1 VQDEKKYNENWFI
14 PDIFDK
20 LIKFTLQIFHHNP
33 LIMNKKIL
41 LCSNILWTITQFRLG
56 LIKAL
61 VKEGYEVV
69 CVADTDDF
77 SVLSETKIAD
87 TGARFV
93 RLVMNRKGT
102 NPFSDL
108 KYLFKLKKI
117 LKLEK
122 PAIVINYT
130 IKPVIY
136 GSISARLLHIPSLAV
151 TTGLGFVFNSNNL
164 LTRFTRLLYKFSLR
178 FPSKVFFLNTDDREI
193 FLQNRI
199 IPMEKSLLLP
209 SEGIDTDYYQPI
221 PTSPEE
227 RDFTFLLIARLL
239 WEKGVG
245 EYVEAARILR
255 SDDTIN
261 ARFLLIG
268 YIDSDNP
275 GGISKTQIQ
284 QWSDE
289 GIIEY
294 RGTAEDIR
302 NIISESDCI
311 VLPSYYREGVPRTLL
326 EAASMAKP
334 IITTNNVGCREVIDN
349 GINGFICN
357 SKDSTNLSD
366 VMREMIRLT
375 PEKREKM
382 GQSGRNKILSQ
393 FDEKIVINIYLKEIE
408 QALNIS
414 SKNL

>member
-1 VQDEKKYNENWFI
+1 
-14 PDIFDK
+14 
-20 LIKFTLQIFHHNP
+20 
-33 LIMNKKIL
+33 MNKKIL

-61 VKEGYEVV
+61 VDAGYEVV

-87 TGARFV
+87 AGARFI

-108 KYLFKLKKI
+108 RYLFKLKKI
-117 LKLEK
+117 IKLEK
-122 PAIVINYT
+122 PVIVINYT

-164 LTRFTRLLYKFSLR
+164 LTRITRLLYKFSLR

-193 FLQNRI
+193 FLHNRI
-199 IPMEKSLLLP
+199 IPNEKASLLP
-209 SEGIDTDYYQPI
+209 SEGIDTEYYQPI
-221 PTSPEE
+221 PTSPKD

-245 EYVEAARILR
+245 EYAEAARILR
-255 SDDTIN
+255 SDNTIN
-261 ARFLLIG
+261 ARFMLIG

-294 RGTAEDIR
+294 CGTAEDIR
-302 NIISESDCI
+302 NIISESDCV

-334 IITTNNVGCREVIDN
+334 IITTDNVGCREVIDD
-349 GINGFICN
+349 GINGFICKT
-357 SKDSTNLSD
+357 KDSTNLSE
-366 VMREMIRLT
+366 VMRRMIRLT

-382 GQSGRNKILSQ
+382 GQSGRNKILNQ
-393 FDEKIVINIYLKEIE
+393 FDERIVINIYLKEIE
-408 QALNIS
+408 QALNIRS
-414 SKNL
+414 NYL

>member
-1 VQDEKKYNENWFI
+1 
-14 PDIFDK
+14 
-20 LIKFTLQIFHHNP
+20 
-33 LIMNKKIL
+33 MNKKIL

-61 VKEGYEVV
+61 VDAGYEVV

-77 SVLSETKIAD
+77 SVLSETKISDA
-87 TGARFV
+87 GARFV

-102 NPFSDL
+102 NPISDL
-108 KYLFKLKKI
+108 MYLFKLKKI
-117 LKLEK
+117 IKIEK
-122 PAIVINYT
+122 PVIVINYT

-151 TTGLGFVFNSNNL
+151 TTGLGFVFNSNNF
-164 LTRFTRLLYKFSLR
+164 LTRITRLLYKFSLR
-178 FPSKVFFLNTDDREI
+178 FPSKVFFLNIDDREI
-193 FLQNRI
+193 FLKNKI
-199 IPMEKSLLLP
+199 IPNEKASLLP
-209 SEGIDTDYYQPI
+209 SEGIDTDFYQPI
-221 PTSPEE
+221 LNSSKEKKI
-227 RDFTFLLIARLL
+227 TFLLIARLL

-255 SDDTIN
+255 SDDKIN

-275 GGISKTQIQ
+275 GGINKTQIQ

-289 GIIEY
+289 GIVEY
-294 RGTAEDIR
+294 RGITEDIR

-334 IITTNNVGCREVIDN
+334 IITTNNVGCREVIDD
-349 GINGFICN
+349 GINGFICK
-357 SKDSTNLSD
+357 SKDSKNLSE
-366 VMREMIRLT
+366 VIRKMIQLT
-375 PEKREKM
+375 PEEREKM
-382 GQSGRNKILSQ
+382 GQSGRNKILNQ

-408 QALNIS
+408 QALKIN

>member
-1 VQDEKKYNENWFI
+1 
-14 PDIFDK
+14 
-20 LIKFTLQIFHHNP
+20 
-33 LIMNKKIL
+33 MNKKIL

-87 TGARFV
+87 AGARFV

-102 NPFSDL
+102 NPLSDL
-108 KYLFKLKKI
+108 DYLYKLKKI
-117 LKLEK
+117 IKLEK
-122 PAIVINYT
+122 PDIVINYT
-130 IKPVIY
+130 IKPIID
-136 GSISARLLHIPSLAV
+136 GSIAAQLMHIPSLAV

-164 LTRFTRLLYKFSLR
+164 LTRLTRSLYKFSLR
-178 FPSKVFFLNTDDREI
+178 FPSKVFFLNADDKNV
-193 FLQNRI
+193 FLQNKI
-199 IPMEKSLLLP
+199 IPKEKALLLP

-221 PTSPEE
+221 PPSLKQKE
-227 RDFTFLLIARLL
+227 FTFLLIARLL

-255 SDDTIN
+255 SDDKIN

-275 GGISKTQIQ
+275 GGINKTQIQ

-289 GIIEY
+289 GIVEY

-302 NIISESDCI
+302 ATISESDCV

-334 IITTNNVGCREVIDN
+334 IITTNNVGCREVIDD
-349 GINGFICN
+349 GINGFICK
-357 SKDSTNLSD
+357 SKDSTNLSE

-375 PEKREKM
+375 PENREQM
-382 GQSGRNKILSQ
+382 GQSGRNKILNQ
-393 FDEKIVINIYLKEIE
+393 FDEKIVINIYFKEIE
-408 QALNIS
+408 QALKIN